1 QLLTRSQPADRDGR
15 FGENQYGHADATP
28 FAAGHKPDPHRGGA
42 TPDAHRQR
50 AVRSAEARSEP
61 SHLLSTELSGLNE
74 SHHGRNDAEH
84 AVHFVFR
91 SQPSVRGTGHGWTE
105 HL

>member
-1 QLLTRSQPADRDGR
+1 LLTRSQPTDRDGR
-15 FGENQYGHADATP
+15 FGEDQCGHADATP
-28 FAAGHKPDPHRGGA
+28 FAAGYESNPHRGGA

-50 AVRSAEARSEP
+50 TVRSAEAGSES
-61 SHLLSTELSGLNE
+61 SHLLSTELSGLHE
-74 SHHGRNDAEH
+74 SHHRRNDTEH
-84 AVHFVFR
+84 AIHFVFR